1 MEFIFDRPD
10 DPAQERYEIALLL
23 DRKKLKERILIGI
36 RAKIQRRLQ
45 GVKDAA
51 VFLDV
56 ERELGTLLT
65 EFTQDKEKA
74 WNQYGTMPLWDAL
87 HTHRFAQPALEKTAR
102 DFLEAKYRYGTPM
115 EKYAA
120 IRIWDGYRRARIPK
134 DRSDAAEKYMR
145 DISGLKTLFL
155 YTKKPEILMKSRNRL
170 VESHSFEAEEFDLDI
185 WYPLGRFD
193 FECAMGYHSLVPL
206 VLYYQKRI
214 AEWQLCFQKCSVC
227 GKYFLAP
234 SQRYSICSEACRK
247 IQAKK
252 SKQEFD
258 DRARSNQYDMIY
270 KNVCQRWRNRIN
282 KAKRIGLAEERM
294 AELNKA
300 FTEFK
305 QSALEQKK
313 KVGSKKL
320 TLMEFQDWLDAQ
332 DEILNSFLD

>member
-1 MEFIFDRPD
+1 
-10 DPAQERYEIALLL
+10 
-23 DRKKLKERILIGI
+23 
-36 RAKIQRRLQ
+36 
-45 GVKDAA
+45 
-51 VFLDV
+51 
-56 ERELGTLLT
+56 
-65 EFTQDKEKA
+65 
-74 WNQYGTMPLWDAL
+74 
-87 HTHRFAQPALEKTAR
+87 
-102 DFLEAKYRYGTPM
+102 
-115 EKYAA
+115 
-120 IRIWDGYRRARIPK
+120 
-134 DRSDAAEKYMR
+134 MR

-155 YTKKPEILMKSRNRL
+155 YTKKLEILMKSRTRM
-170 VESHSFEAEEFDLDI
+170 VESHSFEAEELDLDI
-185 WYPLGRFD
+185 WYPMGRFD

-282 KAKRIGLAEERM
+282 KAKRIGLAEERIT
-294 AELNKA
+294 ELSNA
-300 FTEFK
+300 FTKFK
-305 QSALEQKK
+305 QAALEQKK
-313 KVGSKKL
+313 KVGNKQL

-332 DEILNSFLD
+332 DEILNSFLE